1 MLDPHGIRV
10 DRLMDGSFLGLL
22 DHGQGDAM
30 EQAEQAARVALVLRQ
45 RLVGWTMGL
54 LTEQCSRPP
63 TVLPPETRT
72 FLRELDAEAGGERS
86 LLWLDEMTAGLLKT
100 RFRVRRTEQ
109 GGWVLEGE
117 GQR

>member
-1 MLDPHGIRV
+1 
-10 DRLMDGSFLGLL
+10 
-22 DHGQGDAM
+22 
-30 EQAEQAARVALVLRQ
+30 
-45 RLVGWTMGL
+45 MGL

-63 TVLPPETRT
+63 TVPPLETRT
-72 FLRELDAEAGGERS
+72 FLRERDAEAGGERS

-117 GQR
+117 GLR